1 MPQFDFYTWSALS
14 FWTIGFFQYFYF
26 FLLYYV
32 LSALSEIQ
40 KTLQKIKFFLKKKKN
55 TVLIDFF
62 CNLYLT
68 KKKTSN

>member
-14 FWTIGFFQYFYF
+14 FWTIFFFQYFYF

-55 TVLIDFF
+55 TALIDFF

-68 KKKTSN
+68 KKTSK

>member
-1 MPQFDFYTWSALS
+1 MPQFDFYTWSAIS
-14 FWTIGFFQYFYF
+14 FWTIFFFQYFYF

-40 KTLQKIKFFLKKKKN
+40 KTLQKIKFFFKKKKS
-55 TVLIDFF
+55 TVLVDFF

-68 KKKTSN
+68 KKRNA

>member
-1 MPQFDFYTWSALS
+1 MPQFDFYTWSAIS
-14 FWTIGFFQYFYF
+14 FWTIFFFQYFYF

-40 KTLQKIKFFLKKKKN
+40 KTLQKVKFFLKKKKS
-55 TVLIDFF
+55 TTLVDFF

-68 KKKTSN
+68 KKKNA